1 MVPNQYHDT
10 SDTGNFY
17 LEVTVRNKT
26 RDPRFLDDESPVT
39 RSFTEK
45 DLVPIWGQ
53 SELDRDRE
61 PFSQEEIRLAELI
74 GLAEI

>member
-1 MVPNQYHDT
+1 MED
-10 SDTGNFY
+10 
-17 LEVTVRNKT
+17 EIC
-26 RDPRFLDDESPVT
+26 DPRFLDDESPVT

-45 DLVPIWGQ
+45 DIISTWGQ
-53 SELDRDRE
+53 GGLDCDRE